1 MSKRAVVVIVAVV
14 GAVVGGL
21 LVAVG
26 PARAATVSKP
36 LRTMVADL
44 PVASEVRT
52 GYNRDLFP
60 HWVDAD
66 GDGCNT
72 RYEVL
77 IAESTTTPTV
87 GSGCSLSGGR
97 WYSYYDGATWTAP
110 ADVDVDHFVPLA
122 EAWDS
127 GARNWTTAQRQAFAN
142 DLGDSRSL
150 AAVTDNVNQ
159 SKGDQDP
166 AEWMPSLT
174 SVHCRYVGEWAA
186 VKTRWGLTVDS
197 TEKSAL
203 TSYANGC
210 SNVTITVQTVL
221 GGGGGSTP
229 TPTPTPT
236 AGACAGT
243 NGTNVTIPDAGAA
256 VTSAVTI
263 SGCARAAS
271 SNATVE
277 VHIVHP
283 YRGDLVVTLVAPDG
297 STYSL
302 KASSNSDSA
311 ANVDATY
318 PRNLSSET
326 AAGTWRLQV
335 QDVYAEDSG
344 YVDSWTLTV

>member
-52 GYNRDLFP
+52 GYDRDLFP

-229 TPTPTPT
+229 TPT